1 MMKFR
6 LIQYLLIVVA
16 IILVVRCVIGG
27 EIERLLYAAKNND
40 IITVKSLL
48 AKSEG
53 IDINAVGEDGNT
65 ALMLAASLA
74 KIDIVKALLDA
85 GADVNVKNKK
95 HNTVLIIAAW
105 HGRVNMVEA
114 LLAKGADV
122 SVKDKYGNTALK
134 IVRVIR
140 INKEI
145 ARMLLKAG
153 AVQ

>member
-6 LIQYLLIVVA
+6 FVQYLLIVVA
-16 IILVVRCVIGG
+16 ITLVARCVIGG
-27 EIERLLYAAKNND
+27 EVERLLYAAKNKD
-40 IITVKSLL
+40 IITVKNLL

-53 IDINAVGEDGNT
+53 IDINAVDEDGNT
-65 ALMLAASLA
+65 ALMLAAFFA
-74 KIDIVKALLDA
+74 KKDIVRALLDA

-95 HNTVLIIAAW
+95 GNTALIIAAW
-105 HGRVNMVEA
+105 HGRINMVKL
-114 LLAKGADV
+114 LLAKGVDIN
-122 SVKDKYGNTALK
+122 VKDKYGNTALK
-134 IVRVIR
+134 IATVIR

>member
-1 MMKFR
+1 MKFR

-16 IILVVRCVIGG
+16 ITLVARCVIGG
-27 EIERLLYAAKNND
+27 EVERLLYAAKNND
-40 IITVKSLL
+40 IITVKNLL

-53 IDINAVGEDGNT
+53 IDINAVDEDGNT

-74 KIDIVKALLDA
+74 KIDIVKALLNA
-85 GADVNVKNKK
+85 GADVNMKNKK

-105 HGRVNMVEA
+105 HGQINMVVA

-134 IVRVIR
+134 IATVIR
-140 INKEI
+140 VNKEI

>member
-1 MMKFR
+1 MKFR

-53 IDINAVGEDGNT
+53 IDINAVDEDGNA

-74 KIDIVKALLDA
+74 KRDIVKALLAA

-95 HNTVLIIAAW
+95 
-105 HGRVNMVEA
+105 R
-114 LLAKGADV
+114 
-122 SVKDKYGNTALK
+122 NTALI
-134 IVRVIR
+134 IV
-140 INKEI
+140 
-145 ARMLLKAG
+145 A
-153 AVQ
+153 

>member
-40 IITVKSLL
+40 IITVKNLL

-53 IDINAVGEDGNT
+53 IDINAVDEDGNT

-74 KIDIVKALLDA
+74 KRDIVKALLAA

-95 HNTVLIIAAW
+95 
-105 HGRVNMVEA
+105 R
-114 LLAKGADV
+114 
-122 SVKDKYGNTALK
+122 NTALI
-134 IVRVIR
+134 IV
-140 INKEI
+140 
-145 ARMLLKAG
+145 A
-153 AVQ
+153 